1 MPAAGAVW
9 PEVSG
14 SPHELGKCA
23 LGPEVKRRGLPAP
36 ARLFLC
42 HAVSMLGESAKQI
55 QGGTVELVGSPGGGG
70 GRPAAQTL
78 VAILAANS
86 LIQNLATWEENGCV
100 FPSLHYFFGFCSL
113 HSFIFNPTIFSP
125 CPSDCVLQAAPAWV
139 SPGSGGSR
147 GACHGDR
154 PQGPSRPAWAPPPPP
169 PLSRLPLCPGFV
181 CEVGMTIAAT
191 FQPTSQGCC
200 GDTVI
205 SEIVML

>member
-42 HAVSMLGESAKQI
+42 HAAAMLGEARDQYK
-55 QGGTVELVGSPGGGG
+55 VELLNWWVVLGVG

-86 LIQNLATWEENGCV
+86 LTQNLATWEENGCV

-113 HSFIFNPTIFSP
+113 HSFIFNPTIFSL
-125 CPSDCVLQAAPAWV
+125 CPSDCVAGGPGVGQPWLWWDSGSLPRGPA
-139 SPGSGGSR
+139 
-147 GACHGDR
+147 
-154 PQGPSRPAWAPPPPP
+154 PQGPSRPAWAPPPL
-169 PLSRLPLCPGFV
+169 LSRLPLCPGFV
-181 CEVGMTIAAT
+181 CEVGMTIVAT